1 MRLLS
6 QASSVTA
13 SGASMHVSL
22 LATSNACNHLFKT
35 TGPSPYNSCSD
46 LPLFTSRAPLQ
57 TRGVGIGTKNY
68 KVNTPAPLGIS
79 RCGGFCTFDRRR
91 AASSLKWVSMK
102 VSHAYKPVVYV
113 LLPDVILNTASP
125 SAAAP
130 VLQRKMY
137 RTFHP
142 CTK

>member
-35 TGPSPYNSCSD
+35 TGPSPLIPAPTCPCSH
-46 LPLFTSRAPLQ
+46 PERLFKQ
-57 TRGVGIGTKNY
+57 GVLGSGQKNY
-68 KVNTPAPLGIS
+68 KVNTRAPFGIS
-79 RCGGFCTFDRRR
+79 RCGGFCTFDCRR

-130 VLQRKMY
+130 GLQRKMY